1 MILPTTYLT
10 ALLLTILTMICWGS
24 WHNTTKMAG
33 KRSFEL
39 FYFDYSFGVLVT
51 ATILAFTLGS
61 MGSELSFQDNLLIT
75 SKRPIAYALAAG
87 GVFNLANM
95 LLVAAISL
103 AGMAVAFPIGIGLAL
118 IIGVIGS
125 YIVNPQG
132 NPVFLFAGAALLL
145 VGIIMVAKAY
155 KLYAQ
160 MRADDRARERGR
172 AVRPAR
178 LPAKGIAISLACGV
192 LMGMFYPLVE
202 LSKQGELGLRA
213 YAVAFVFA
221 LGVFLTTPFYNLV
234 FMNIPVKGKPVRIRQ
249 YLEGTFQQHLLGL
262 LGGAVWMVGTVA
274 NFCAASAPPEV
285 QVGPAVSYGIGQG
298 AVLVSTLWGILY
310 WKEFQGASSQVNKL
324 VTVMV
329 IVFVCGLALIALAP
343 LFA

>member
-1 MILPTTYLT
+1 
-10 ALLLTILTMICWGS
+10 
-24 WHNTTKMAG
+24 MARRAPAKG
-33 KRSFEL
+33 R
-39 FYFDYSFGVLVT
+39 
-51 ATILAFTLGS
+51 ATF
-61 MGSELSFQDNLLIT
+61 
-75 SKRPIAYALAAG
+75 
-87 GVFNLANM
+87 
-95 LLVAAISL
+95 
-103 AGMAVAFPIGIGLAL
+103 
-118 IIGVIGS
+118 
-125 YIVNPQG
+125 
-132 NPVFLFAGAALLL
+132 AALKVLRS
-145 VGIIMVAKAY
+145 GPS
-155 KLYAQ
+155 
-160 MRADDRARERGR
+160 
-172 AVRPAR
+172 PAR

-262 LGGAVWMVGTVA
+262 LGGALWMVGAVA